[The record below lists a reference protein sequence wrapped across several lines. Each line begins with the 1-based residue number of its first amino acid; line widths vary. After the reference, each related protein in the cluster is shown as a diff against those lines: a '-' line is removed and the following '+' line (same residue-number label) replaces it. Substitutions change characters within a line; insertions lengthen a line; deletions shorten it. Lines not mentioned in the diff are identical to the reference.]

1 MSAAFTSIERMADP
15 IGFDIGNSNSKVQAD
30 LFNGLARGVC
40 GGLQRREVE
49 MQNAYITDDLTAQAK
64 QWITNLAAMIGTP
77 E

>member
-1 MSAAFTSIERMADP
+1 MSTAFTSIERMADP

-30 LFNGLARGVC
+30 LLNGVARALW
-40 GGLQRREVE
+40 GGADRREVE

-64 QWITNLAAMIGTP
+64 QWITNLAAMIGAP